1 MCSESAEQ
9 DRFRAHDPHLQE
21 SLHEHYDYMIKHLDP
36 VLSPAIEQALLYQ
49 PDQIADFLANT
60 VRGTLDPSKYNYV
73 VRLHPLT
80 CIVLEDSRSS

>member
-1 MCSESAEQ
+1 LACFESAEQ

-21 SLHEHYDYMIKHLDP
+21 SLHEHYDYMIKYLDP

-73 VRLHPLT
+73 VRLDHLHA
-80 CIVLEDSRSS
+80 LS